1 MTYGELSTR
10 LEAVAAKL
18 RMHERTL
25 EGQALSK
32 ATTTFAKSLGSYEK
46 KLTDFLHGR
55 APGAREFEDLIK
67 SPQAKKH
74 LTLPAFKVAFRQILG
89 QTLHEETAAKAKALF
104 VKEVRAAENFES
116 AFAYLKEFFF
126 LAASPT
132 KVGEDKESLQAE
144 FLRLGGLPDDELEFQ
159 LQHRFKT
166 VGALKKLAK
175 ANAVGFTPA
184 TKKPRLIEM
193 IVHYARRAHQNVGA

>member
-10 LEAVAAKL
+10 LEAVAANLHK
-18 RMHERTL
+18 HERTL

-32 ATTTFAKSLGSYEK
+32 ATTTFAKALGSYEK
-46 KLTDFLHGR
+46 KLADFLQGT

-74 LTLPAFKVAFRQILG
+74 LTLPALKVAFRQILG
-89 QTLHEETAAKAKALF
+89 QALHEETAAKAKASL
-104 VKEVRAAENFES
+104 VKQVRAEGDFES
-116 AFAYLKEFFF
+116 AVVYLKEFFF
-126 LAASPT
+126 RAASPL

-175 ANAVGFTPA
+175 ANAVNFTA
-184 TKKPRLIEM
+184 TTSKPKLIET
-193 IVHYARRAHQNVGA
+193 IVHYARRAHQNVGT